1 MPEYVK
7 PFVEDCL
14 QFVLGLIEL
23 RHFQVNEGQLVVKN
37 AIALILQLDAVTNFR
52 LVFVFGENE
61 IQDADQ
67 INRRKLI
74 VPIATLRLFLNR
86 EAGVKNASISKI
98 ILFGAL
104 HLDDEAFAVLAGA
117 KQIENRAAVE
127 SRAPDLFVASIRQL
141 LNLMLRRQQLI
152 EEVNQQV
159 LVRLA
164 AEQLLEAEIGEW
176 VNVFFGD
183 HGLGIIALRRC
194 ATQPF
199 AKAPIE
205 FFHLRWYFRQVNET
219 NDLESDRAPAA
230 SRGYL
235 LAAGSAALWGLSG
248 VVTSYLL
255 RQRQMRPDEL
265 LVFRTCFAALILF
278 GWLGLKAR
286 HLVKVRRADLPYF
299 ALLGGIGLVVNQG
312 AYYLALTEV
321 SVGYAL
327 MLQYQAP
334 VFLMAYG
341 VLSKTER
348 MTYGKLLAAALAL
361 SGCALMMLGQLGGL
375 TRVSWLGTL
384 GALTSGA
391 AFAFYTVYG
400 QRGLKRYDSR
410 TMMAYAFLFSSLM
423 WLLIRPPWK
432 IVWGNYDASTWAF
445 FFYLAAVATVLPFA
459 LYLASLRYLE
469 ASRVSLTSILE
480 PVVAA
485 AAAWLW
491 LGQALRPLQIA
502 GGVAVLCGVG
512 LLQIETALFN
522 KSDREK
528 QQA

>member
-1 MPEYVK
+1 M
-7 PFVEDCL
+7 
-14 QFVLGLIEL
+14 
-23 RHFQVNEGQLVVKN
+23 
-37 AIALILQLDAVTNFR
+37 
-52 LVFVFGENE
+52 
-61 IQDADQ
+61 
-67 INRRKLI
+67 
-74 VPIATLRLFLNR
+74 FLNR
-86 EAGVKNASISKI
+86 KAGVKDAPIPKI

-104 HLDDEAFAVLAGA
+104 HLDDEAFAVLSSA

-127 SRAPDLFVASIRQL
+127 SRAPDLFVARVSQF

-152 EEVNQQV
+152 EEINQQV

-164 AEQLLEAEIGEW
+164 AEEFLKAEIGEW
-176 VNVFFGD
+176 INVFFGD
-183 HGLGIIALRRC
+183 HGLGIIAPRC
-194 ATQPF
+194 RVTQLF
-199 AKAPIE
+199 AKALIE
-205 FFHLRWYFRQVNET
+205 FFRLRCYFRQVNET
-219 NDLESDRAPAA
+219 NDLESNRAPAA

-255 RQRQMRPDEL
+255 RRRQMRPDEL

-278 GWLGLKAR
+278 GWLALKAK
-286 HLVKVRRADLPYF
+286 HLVKVRRSDLPYF

-334 VFLMAYG
+334 IFLMAYG
-341 VLSKTER
+341 VISKTER
-348 MTYGKLLAAALAL
+348 LTAGKLTAAALAL
-361 SGCALMMLGQLGGL
+361 SGCALMMLGQSGGSA
-375 TRVSWLGTL
+375 RVSWLGTL

-400 QRGLKRYDSR
+400 QRGLNRYDSR

-432 IVWGNYDASTWAF
+432 IAWSNYDLSTWAF

-459 LYLASLRYLE
+459 LYLAGLRHLE

-485 AAAWLW
+485 AVAWLW
-491 LGQALRPLQIA
+491 LGQSLRPLQIA
-502 GGVAVLCGVG
+502 GGVAVLCGVA
-512 LLQIETALFN
+512 LLQIETALLN
-522 KSDREK
+522 RSGRKE
-528 QQA
+528 QQV